1 MSYRNLYQVID
12 INKKA
17 QIWCKPPF
25 DAETQKNVKELFDF
39 PDLLEDAFY
48 KDIEFGT
55 GGMRGIMGVGTNR
68 INKYTLGKVSQG
80 LALYLKNIYKKNK
93 IKVVIAYD
101 CRNNNKLFSEIVS
114 NVLSANNIEVL
125 LFSSLRTTPQ
135 LSFSVRYLK
144 ASCGIVL
151 TASHNPPE
159 YNGFK
164 VYWKD
169 GGQIIP
175 PQDRELMMI
184 INSIKFDQILFKG
197 NTNYVKYIDKKV
209 DDAFISTCIKL
220 AKQDDCK
227 SRDIRIVY
235 TPLHGTSIKSIPQVL
250 KKAGYSFLTIIKSQS
265 EPNGNFPTVKS
276 PNPEEPEALEMA
288 VEEAYKIDAD
298 IVIGTDPDSDRL
310 GVCVKNKKGRYV
322 ILNGNQ
328 IMLIFSYFL
337 LSKKKEKGILK
348 SNDYIASTIVSSP
361 VMEKVAQN
369 FAIECVLTLTGFK
382 WIGKEIE
389 NRKKQ
394 NFIFGG
400 EESLGYLIGSDIR
413 DKDAVSS
420 ALAICEIASILKD
433 KEQSLYDYMIDCY
446 KIFNPHKERL
456 LSYKVEGMNGEKHI
470 KKLMSG
476 FRDNPPKEINNQK
489 VVMINDYLN
498 STSKS
503 ILNNEIKKIKL
514 PKSDVIIFQLIDNSK
529 ISIRP
534 SGTEPKIKF
543 YFSVTVDKLKNND
556 WEFTENE
563 LDNKINS
570 IISDLNL

>member
-17 QIWCKPPF
+17 QIWCKSPF

-114 NVLSANNIEVL
+114 NILSANNIEVL

-169 GGQIIP
+169 GGQITP
-175 PQDRELMMI
+175 PHDRELMMI

-197 NTNYVKYIDKKV
+197 NNNYVKYIDKKV

-250 KKAGYSFLTIIKSQS
+250 NKAGYSFLTIIKSQS

-337 LSKKKEKGILK
+337 LSKKKK
-348 SNDYIASTIVSSP
+348 
-361 VMEKVAQN
+361 
-369 FAIECVLTLTGFK
+369 
-382 WIGKEIE
+382 KE
-389 NRKKQ
+389 
-394 NFIFGG
+394 F
-400 EESLGYLIGSDIR
+400 
-413 DKDAVSS
+413 
-420 ALAICEIASILKD
+420 
-433 KEQSLYDYMIDCY
+433 
-446 KIFNPHKERL
+446 
-456 LSYKVEGMNGEKHI
+456 
-470 KKLMSG
+470 
-476 FRDNPPKEINNQK
+476 
-489 VVMINDYLN
+489 
-498 STSKS
+498 
-503 ILNNEIKKIKL
+503 
-514 PKSDVIIFQLIDNSK
+514 
-529 ISIRP
+529 
-534 SGTEPKIKF
+534 
-543 YFSVTVDKLKNND
+543 
-556 WEFTENE
+556 
-563 LDNKINS
+563 
-570 IISDLNL
+570 